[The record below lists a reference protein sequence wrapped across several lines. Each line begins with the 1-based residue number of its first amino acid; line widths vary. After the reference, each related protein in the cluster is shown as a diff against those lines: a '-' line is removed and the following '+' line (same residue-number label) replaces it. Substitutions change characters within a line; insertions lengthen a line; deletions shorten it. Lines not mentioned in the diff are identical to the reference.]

1 MTVTAPAASPEHLNQ
16 LMIDAIAA
24 ARPVGT
30 SDPRVL
36 DAIRAVPRH
45 AFVPG
50 ADLADAYNPDLAVIT
65 KRGHRRGQRCRAPRS
80 PTSSPP
86 CSSSSTSATATASSR
101 PEPGTGWNAA
111 LLATLAGPGGHVST
125 IDIDPEISAQAAA
138 SLERAGFPGVH
149 VATGDAGLG
158 VPENAPY
165 DRAIITIGS
174 LDIPPAWFGQLRPGG
189 RLVVPLR
196 WRGQTQS
203 VALVLGEDGL
213 LRSDTVFL
221 CGFVPMIGQDWER
234 SAALDSGDLVH
245 LYWDADQDISPGL
258 LSGVLDGP
266 KTRIDSGTT
275 VGPQESLDP
284 IWLRATAT
292 DPAVCRIS
300 AEPAAVTSGL
310 CTPVIRSRTL
320 ALAEGDSIAYLT
332 AQRLEAPE
340 HGCPPRCHRARPER
354 RQPRRTTLPPHRHLG
369 RRPRGQAEH
378 HHLPALRAPD
388 RRRAGHHAR
397 TLRNDSRLLAGTRRP
412 PGDGDDHLGR
422 HLVRCVGTVVRDRRG
437 GVPGGGVAGA
447 EHQRRDL
454 KPAVCRA
461 VSPARACREP
471 ASAGKAKVPSAF
483 QARAARERRRSADH
497 RRARAGTGGKAA
509 PGISQV

>member
-1 MTVTAPAASPEHLNQ
+1 MNVTAPAASPKHLNQ

-36 DAIRAVPRH
+36 AAIRAAPRH

-50 ADLADAYNPDLAVIT
+50 ADLTDAYNPDLAVIT
-65 KRGHRRGQRCRAPRS
+65 KRGPAGTALSCASVPYLVAAMLDQLDVHEGHRVFEGGA
-80 PTSSPP
+80 
-86 CSSSSTSATATASSR
+86 
-101 PEPGTGWNAA
+101 GTGWNAA

-125 IDIDPEISAQAAA
+125 IDIDPEITAQAAA
-138 SLERAGFPGVH
+138 SLEQAGFPGVH

-174 LDIPPAWFGQLRPGG
+174 LDIPPAWFRQLRPGG

-203 VALVLGEDGL
+203 VALVLGEDGI
-213 LRSDTVFL
+213 LRSDSVFL

-234 SAALDSGDLVH
+234 SAAIDSRDLVH
-245 LYWDADQDISPGL
+245 VYWDADQDISPGQ
-258 LSGVLDGP
+258 LSGVLDSP
-266 KTRIDSGTT
+266 QTRLDSGVT
-275 VGPQESLDP
+275 VGPEESLDP

-332 AQRLEAPE
+332 AQRLEAPG
-340 HGCPPRCHRARPER
+340 HGARLGAIGHGPNGASLAERLCRHIGTWGADRAAKPSITIY
-354 RQPRRTTLPPHRHLG
+354 PDS
-369 RRPRGQAEH
+369 
-378 HHLPALRAPD
+378 APQ
-388 RRRAGHHAR
+388 
-397 TLRNDSRLLAGTRRP
+397 T
-412 PGDGDDHLGR
+412 
-422 HLVRCVGTVVRDRRG
+422 
-437 GVPGGGVAGA
+437 AGA
-447 EHQRRDL
+447 QVIRREHCEMTV
-454 KPAVCRA
+454 AY
-461 VSPARACREP
+461 
-471 ASAGKAKVPSAF
+471 
-483 QARAARERRRSADH
+483 
-497 RRARAGTGGKAA
+497 
-509 PGISQV
+509 

>member
-1 MTVTAPAASPEHLNQ
+1 MTVTAPAASPEQLNQ

-30 SDPRVL
+30 SDSRVL

-50 ADLADAYNPDLAVIT
+50 ASLADAYNPELAVIT
-65 KRGHRRGQRCRAPRS
+65 KRDSGGRSLSCASVPCLVGAMLEQLDVHDGHRVFEAGA
-80 PTSSPP
+80 
-86 CSSSSTSATATASSR
+86 
-101 PEPGTGWNAA
+101 GTGWNAA

-125 IDIDPEISAQAAA
+125 IDIDPEITIRAAA
-138 SLERAGFPGVH
+138 NLERAGFPGVH

-203 VALVLGEDGL
+203 VALVLGEDGV
-213 LRSDTVFL
+213 LRSDSVFL

-234 SAALDSGDLVH
+234 SVPLDSHDLVR
-245 LYWDADQDISPGL
+245 LYWDADQDISPGQ
-258 LSGVLDGP
+258 LSGVLDET
-266 KTRIDSGTT
+266 KTRVDSDVT
-275 VGPQESLDP
+275 VGPEESLDP

-310 CTPVIRSRTL
+310 CTPVIRSRTM
-320 ALAEGDSIAYLT
+320 ALAEGDSIAYLA

-340 HGCPPRCHRARPER
+340 RGARLGAIGHGPNGAGLAER
-354 RQPRRTTLPPHRHLG
+354 LCRHIDTWGADRTAKTSITIYPDSAPQP
-369 RRPRGQAEH
+369 
-378 HHLPALRAPD
+378 
-388 RRRAGHHAR
+388 
-397 TLRNDSRLLAGTRRP
+397 
-412 PGDGDDHLGR
+412 
-422 HLVRCVGTVVRDRRG
+422 
-437 GVPGGGVAGA
+437 AGA
-447 EHQRRDL
+447 QVIRREHCEMTV
-454 KPAVCRA
+454 AY
-461 VSPARACREP
+461 
-471 ASAGKAKVPSAF
+471 
-483 QARAARERRRSADH
+483 
-497 RRARAGTGGKAA
+497 
-509 PGISQV
+509 

>member
-1 MTVTAPAASPEHLNQ
+1 MTVTAPAASPEHLNR

-36 DAIRAVPRH
+36 AAIRAVPRH

-65 KRGHRRGQRCRAPRS
+65 KRGPAGAALSCASVPYLVAAMLEQLDVRKGHRVFEAGA
-80 PTSSPP
+80 
-86 CSSSSTSATATASSR
+86 
-101 PEPGTGWNAA
+101 GTGWNAA

-125 IDIDPEISAQAAA
+125 VDIDPEITAQAAA
-138 SLERAGFPGVH
+138 SLERAGFTGVH
-149 VATGDAGLG
+149 VATGDAALG

-174 LDIPPAWFGQLRPGG
+174 LDVPPAWFGQLKRGG

-213 LRSDTVFL
+213 MRSDAVFR

-234 SAALDSGDLVH
+234 SAAIDSHDLVR
-245 LYWDADQDISPGL
+245 LYWDADRDISPGL

-266 KTRIDSGTT
+266 KTRLDSGVT
-275 VGPQESLDP
+275 VGPEESLDP

-300 AEPAAVTSGL
+300 AEPAAVGSGL
-310 CTPVIRSRTL
+310 CTPVVRSRTL
-320 ALAEGDSIAYLT
+320 SLGRG
-332 AQRLEAPE
+332 RLHRLPRRPAPRSTRARR
-340 HGCPPRCHRARPER
+340 PPRRHRARPGR
-354 RQPRRTTLPPHRHLG
+354 
-369 RRPRGQAEH
+369 RRPR
-378 HHLPALRAPD
+378 
-388 RRRAGHHAR
+388 
-397 TLRNDSRLLAGTRRP
+397 
-412 PGDGDDHLGR
+412 
-422 HLVRCVGTVVRDRRG
+422 
-437 GVPGGGVAGA
+437 
-447 EHQRRDL
+447 
-454 KPAVCRA
+454 
-461 VSPARACREP
+461 
-471 ASAGKAKVPSAF
+471 
-483 QARAARERRRSADH
+483 
-497 RRARAGTGGKAA
+497 
-509 PGISQV
+509 

>member
-1 MTVTAPAASPEHLNQ
+1 MTVTAPAASPEQLNQ

-36 DAIRAVPRH
+36 AAIRAVPRH

-65 KRGHRRGQRCRAPRS
+65 KRGATGAALSCASVPYLVAAMLEQLDVHDGHRVFEGGA
-80 PTSSPP
+80 
-86 CSSSSTSATATASSR
+86 
-101 PEPGTGWNAA
+101 GTGWNAA

-125 IDIDPEISAQAAA
+125 IDIDPEITAEAAA
-138 SLERAGFPGVH
+138 SLARAGFPGVH

-158 VPENAPY
+158 VPGNAPY

-174 LDIPPAWFGQLRPGG
+174 LDIPPAWFGQLKPGG

-213 LRSDTVFL
+213 LRSDSVFL

-234 SAALDSGDLVH
+234 SAAVDSGDLVH
-245 LYWDADQDISPGL
+245 LYWDADQDISPGQ

-266 KTRIDSGTT
+266 ETRLDSGVT
-275 VGPQESLDP
+275 VGPEESLDP
-284 IWLRATAT
+284 VWLRATAT

-332 AQRLEAPE
+332 AQRLEAPGHGARLGAIGHGPNGASLAERLCNHIGTWGADRMAKPSITIYPHSAPQTAGVQVIERE
-340 HGCPPRCHRARPER
+340 HCEM
-354 RQPRRTTLPPHRHLG
+354 
-369 RRPRGQAEH
+369 
-378 HHLPALRAPD
+378 
-388 RRRAGHHAR
+388 
-397 TLRNDSRLLAGTRRP
+397 
-412 PGDGDDHLGR
+412 
-422 HLVRCVGTVVRDRRG
+422 TV
-437 GVPGGGVAGA
+437 AY
-447 EHQRRDL
+447 
-454 KPAVCRA
+454 
-461 VSPARACREP
+461 
-471 ASAGKAKVPSAF
+471 
-483 QARAARERRRSADH
+483 
-497 RRARAGTGGKAA
+497 
-509 PGISQV
+509 

>member
-1 MTVTAPAASPEHLNQ
+1 MTVTAPAASPEQLNQ
-16 LMIDAIAA
+16 LMIDAITA

-36 DAIRAVPRH
+36 AAIRAVPRH

-50 ADLADAYNPDLAVIT
+50 ASLADAYNPDLAVIT
-65 KRGHRRGQRCRAPRS
+65 KRGPAGTALSCASVPYLVAAMLEQLDVHNGHRVFEGGA
-80 PTSSPP
+80 
-86 CSSSSTSATATASSR
+86 
-101 PEPGTGWNAA
+101 GTGWNAA

-125 IDIDPEISAQAAA
+125 IDIDPEITAEAAA

-213 LRSDTVFL
+213 LRSDSVFL
-221 CGFVPMIGQDWER
+221 CGFVPMIGQHWER
-234 SAALDSGDLVH
+234 SAAIDPHDLVR
-245 LYWDADQDISPGL
+245 LYWDADQDISPGQ

-266 KTRIDSGTT
+266 KTRLDSGVT
-275 VGPQESLDP
+275 VGPEESLDP

-320 ALAEGDSIAYLT
+320 ALAEGDSVAYLA
-332 AQRLEAPE
+332 AQRLDAPGHGARLGAIGHGPDGAGLAERLCRHIGTWSADRAAKPSITIHPDSAPQTAGAQVIRRE
-340 HGCPPRCHRARPER
+340 HCEM
-354 RQPRRTTLPPHRHLG
+354 
-369 RRPRGQAEH
+369 
-378 HHLPALRAPD
+378 
-388 RRRAGHHAR
+388 
-397 TLRNDSRLLAGTRRP
+397 
-412 PGDGDDHLGR
+412 
-422 HLVRCVGTVVRDRRG
+422 TVVY
-437 GVPGGGVAGA
+437 
-447 EHQRRDL
+447 
-454 KPAVCRA
+454 
-461 VSPARACREP
+461 
-471 ASAGKAKVPSAF
+471 
-483 QARAARERRRSADH
+483 
-497 RRARAGTGGKAA
+497 
-509 PGISQV
+509 

>member
-30 SDPRVL
+30 SEPRVL
-36 DAIRAVPRH
+36 AAIRAVPRH

-65 KRGHRRGQRCRAPRS
+65 KRGPAGAALSCASVPYLVAAMLEQLDVREGHRVFEAGA
-80 PTSSPP
+80 
-86 CSSSSTSATATASSR
+86 
-101 PEPGTGWNAA
+101 GTGWNAA

-125 IDIDPEISAQAAA
+125 IDIDPEITAQAAA
-138 SLERAGFPGVH
+138 SLERAGFTGVH
-149 VATGDAGLG
+149 IATGDAALG

-174 LDIPPAWFGQLRPGG
+174 LDVPPSWFGQLKPGG

-213 LRSDTVFL
+213 LRSDAVFL

-234 SAALDSGDLVH
+234 SAAIDSHDLVR

-266 KTRIDSGTT
+266 KTRLDSGVT
-275 VGPQESLDP
+275 VEPEESLDP

-300 AEPAAVTSGL
+300 AEPAAVSSGL
-310 CTPVIRSRTL
+310 CTPAIRSRTL
-320 ALAEGDSIAYLT
+320 SLAEGDSIAYLA
-332 AQRLEAPE
+332 AQRLEAPGHGARLGAIGHGPNGAGLAERLCRHIGTWSADRAAKPSITIYPDSAPQAAAAQVIRRE
-340 HGCPPRCHRARPER
+340 HCEM
-354 RQPRRTTLPPHRHLG
+354 
-369 RRPRGQAEH
+369 
-378 HHLPALRAPD
+378 
-388 RRRAGHHAR
+388 
-397 TLRNDSRLLAGTRRP
+397 
-412 PGDGDDHLGR
+412 
-422 HLVRCVGTVVRDRRG
+422 TVVY
-437 GVPGGGVAGA
+437 
-447 EHQRRDL
+447 
-454 KPAVCRA
+454 
-461 VSPARACREP
+461 
-471 ASAGKAKVPSAF
+471 
-483 QARAARERRRSADH
+483 
-497 RRARAGTGGKAA
+497 
-509 PGISQV
+509 

>member
-1 MTVTAPAASPEHLNQ
+1 MNVTAPAASPEQLNQ
-16 LMIDAIAA
+16 LMIDAITA

-50 ADLADAYNPDLAVIT
+50 ASLADAYNPDLAVIT
-65 KRGHRRGQRCRAPRS
+65 KRGPAGAALSCASVPYLVAAMLEQLDVHDGHRVFEGGA
-80 PTSSPP
+80 
-86 CSSSSTSATATASSR
+86 
-101 PEPGTGWNAA
+101 GTGWNAA

-125 IDIDPEISAQAAA
+125 IDIDPEITAEAAA

-165 DRAIITIGS
+165 DRAVITIGS

-213 LRSDTVFL
+213 LRSDSVFL

-234 SAALDSGDLVH
+234 SAAVDSGDLVH
-245 LYWDADQDISPGL
+245 LYWDADQDISPGQ
-258 LSGVLDGP
+258 LSGVLDGQ
-266 KTRIDSGTT
+266 KTRLDSGVT
-275 VGPQESLDP
+275 VGPEESLDP

-320 ALAEGDSIAYLT
+320 ALAEGDSVAYLT
-332 AQRLEAPE
+332 AQRLEAPGHGARLGAIGHGPNGASLAERLCKHIGTWGADRMAKPSITIYPHSAPQTAGVQVIRRE
-340 HGCPPRCHRARPER
+340 HCEM
-354 RQPRRTTLPPHRHLG
+354 
-369 RRPRGQAEH
+369 
-378 HHLPALRAPD
+378 
-388 RRRAGHHAR
+388 
-397 TLRNDSRLLAGTRRP
+397 
-412 PGDGDDHLGR
+412 
-422 HLVRCVGTVVRDRRG
+422 TV
-437 GVPGGGVAGA
+437 AY
-447 EHQRRDL
+447 
-454 KPAVCRA
+454 
-461 VSPARACREP
+461 
-471 ASAGKAKVPSAF
+471 
-483 QARAARERRRSADH
+483 
-497 RRARAGTGGKAA
+497 
-509 PGISQV
+509 

>member
-1 MTVTAPAASPEHLNQ
+1 MTVTAPAASPEQLNQ
-16 LMIDAIAA
+16 LMIDAITA

-36 DAIRAVPRH
+36 AAIRAVPRH

-65 KRGHRRGQRCRAPRS
+65 KRGPAGTALSCASVPYLVAAMLDQLDVHDGHRVFEGGA
-80 PTSSPP
+80 
-86 CSSSSTSATATASSR
+86 
-101 PEPGTGWNAA
+101 GTGWNAA

-125 IDIDPEISAQAAA
+125 IDIDPEITAQAAA
-138 SLERAGFPGVH
+138 SLERAGFPGLH

-165 DRAIITIGS
+165 DRAVITIGS
-174 LDIPPAWFGQLRPGG
+174 LDIPPAWFGQIRPGG

-213 LRSDTVFL
+213 LRSDSVFL

-234 SAALDSGDLVH
+234 SAAIDPHDLVR
-245 LYWDADQDISPGL
+245 LYWDADQDISPGQ

-266 KTRIDSGTT
+266 KTRLDSGVT
-275 VGPQESLDP
+275 VGPEESLDP

-320 ALAEGDSIAYLT
+320 ALAEGDSVAYLT
-332 AQRLEAPE
+332 AQRLDAPG
-340 HGCPPRCHRARPER
+340 HGARLGAIGHGPDGAGLAERLCRHIGTWGADRAAKPSITIY
-354 RQPRRTTLPPHRHLG
+354 PDS
-369 RRPRGQAEH
+369 
-378 HHLPALRAPD
+378 APK
-388 RRRAGHHAR
+388 
-397 TLRNDSRLLAGTRRP
+397 T
-412 PGDGDDHLGR
+412 
-422 HLVRCVGTVVRDRRG
+422 
-437 GVPGGGVAGA
+437 AGA
-447 EHQRRDL
+447 QVIRREHCEMTV
-454 KPAVCRA
+454 AY
-461 VSPARACREP
+461 
-471 ASAGKAKVPSAF
+471 
-483 QARAARERRRSADH
+483 
-497 RRARAGTGGKAA
+497 
-509 PGISQV
+509 

>member
-1 MTVTAPAASPEHLNQ
+1 MNVTAPAASPEQLNQ
-16 LMIDAIAA
+16 LMIDAITA

-50 ADLADAYNPDLAVIT
+50 ASLADAYNPDLAVIT
-65 KRGHRRGQRCRAPRS
+65 KRGPAGAALSCASVPYLVAAMLEQLDVHDGHRVFEGGA
-80 PTSSPP
+80 
-86 CSSSSTSATATASSR
+86 
-101 PEPGTGWNAA
+101 GTGWNAA

-125 IDIDPEISAQAAA
+125 IDIDPEITAEAAA
-138 SLERAGFPGVH
+138 SLEQAGFPGVH

-165 DRAIITIGS
+165 DRAVITIGS

-213 LRSDTVFL
+213 LRSDSVFL

-234 SAALDSGDLVH
+234 SAAVDSGDLVH
-245 LYWDADQDISPGL
+245 LYWDADQDISPGQ
-258 LSGVLDGP
+258 LSGVLDGQ
-266 KTRIDSGTT
+266 KTRLDSGVT
-275 VGPQESLDP
+275 VGPEESLDP

-320 ALAEGDSIAYLT
+320 ALAEGDSVAYLT
-332 AQRLEAPE
+332 AQRLEAPGHGARLGAIGHGPNGASLAERLCKHIGTWGADRMAKPSITIYPHSAPQTAGVQVIRRE
-340 HGCPPRCHRARPER
+340 HCEM
-354 RQPRRTTLPPHRHLG
+354 
-369 RRPRGQAEH
+369 
-378 HHLPALRAPD
+378 
-388 RRRAGHHAR
+388 
-397 TLRNDSRLLAGTRRP
+397 
-412 PGDGDDHLGR
+412 
-422 HLVRCVGTVVRDRRG
+422 TV
-437 GVPGGGVAGA
+437 AY
-447 EHQRRDL
+447 
-454 KPAVCRA
+454 
-461 VSPARACREP
+461 
-471 ASAGKAKVPSAF
+471 
-483 QARAARERRRSADH
+483 
-497 RRARAGTGGKAA
+497 
-509 PGISQV
+509 

>member
-1 MTVTAPAASPEHLNQ
+1 MNVTASAASPEQLNQ

-30 SDPRVL
+30 SGPRVL
-36 DAIRAVPRH
+36 AAIRAVPRH

-50 ADLADAYNPDLAVIT
+50 ASLADAYNPDLAVIT
-65 KRGHRRGQRCRAPRS
+65 KRGPAGTALSCASVPYLVAAMLDQLDVHDGHRVFEGGA
-80 PTSSPP
+80 
-86 CSSSSTSATATASSR
+86 
-101 PEPGTGWNAA
+101 GTGWNAA

-125 IDIDPEISAQAAA
+125 IDIDPEITAEAAA
-138 SLERAGFPGVH
+138 NLERAGFPGVH

-213 LRSDTVFL
+213 LRSDSVFL
-221 CGFVPMIGQDWER
+221 CGFVPMIGQYWER
-234 SAALDSGDLVH
+234 SAAIDSRDLVR
-245 LYWDADQDISPGL
+245 LYWDADQDISPGQ

-266 KTRIDSGTT
+266 ETRLDSGVT
-275 VGPQESLDP
+275 VGPEESLDP

-300 AEPAAVTSGL
+300 AEPAAVASGL

-332 AQRLEAPE
+332 AQRLEAPGHGARLGAIGHGPNGAGLAERLCNHIGTWGADRMAKPSITIYPHSAPQTAGVQVIERE
-340 HGCPPRCHRARPER
+340 HCEM
-354 RQPRRTTLPPHRHLG
+354 
-369 RRPRGQAEH
+369 
-378 HHLPALRAPD
+378 
-388 RRRAGHHAR
+388 
-397 TLRNDSRLLAGTRRP
+397 
-412 PGDGDDHLGR
+412 
-422 HLVRCVGTVVRDRRG
+422 TV
-437 GVPGGGVAGA
+437 AY
-447 EHQRRDL
+447 
-454 KPAVCRA
+454 
-461 VSPARACREP
+461 
-471 ASAGKAKVPSAF
+471 
-483 QARAARERRRSADH
+483 
-497 RRARAGTGGKAA
+497 
-509 PGISQV
+509 

>member
-30 SDPRVL
+30 RDPRVL
-36 DAIRAVPRH
+36 AAIRAVPRH

-65 KRGHRRGQRCRAPRS
+65 KRGPAGAALSCASVPYLVAAMLEQLDVREGHRVFEAGA
-80 PTSSPP
+80 
-86 CSSSSTSATATASSR
+86 
-101 PEPGTGWNAA
+101 GTGWNAA

-125 IDIDPEISAQAAA
+125 IDIDPEITAQAAA
-138 SLERAGFPGVH
+138 SLERAGFTSAH
-149 VATGDAGLG
+149 VATGDAAFG

-174 LDIPPAWFGQLRPGG
+174 LDVPPAWFGQLRPGG

-213 LRSDTVFL
+213 LRSDAVFL

-234 SAALDSGDLVH
+234 SAAIDSHDLVR

-266 KTRIDSGTT
+266 KTRLDSGVT
-275 VGPQESLDP
+275 VGPEESLDP

-300 AEPAAVTSGL
+300 AEPAAVGSGL
-310 CTPVIRSRTL
+310 CTPVVRSRTL
-320 ALAEGDSIAYLT
+320 ALAEGDSIAYLA
-332 AQRLEAPE
+332 AQRLEAPGRGARLGAIGHGPKGVGLAERLCRHIGTWSADRAAKPSITIYPDSAPQAAAAQVIRRE
-340 HGCPPRCHRARPER
+340 HCEM
-354 RQPRRTTLPPHRHLG
+354 
-369 RRPRGQAEH
+369 
-378 HHLPALRAPD
+378 
-388 RRRAGHHAR
+388 
-397 TLRNDSRLLAGTRRP
+397 
-412 PGDGDDHLGR
+412 
-422 HLVRCVGTVVRDRRG
+422 TVVY
-437 GVPGGGVAGA
+437 
-447 EHQRRDL
+447 
-454 KPAVCRA
+454 
-461 VSPARACREP
+461 
-471 ASAGKAKVPSAF
+471 
-483 QARAARERRRSADH
+483 
-497 RRARAGTGGKAA
+497 
-509 PGISQV
+509 